1 MTSRAGWR
9 SRLRDADAAAPV
21 EITDAELRRMRQ
33 AVVAAAA
40 AAASSATVWPRAF
53 LVTATAL
60 LVVCSGLLAG
70 LQNLAS
76 NRAPLIVEHAA
87 EPSARTQLQFSTPG
101 GTRIIW
107 VFDSEFDLKGTTP

>member
-40 AAASSATVWPRAF
+40 ASSATMWPRAF

-70 LQNLAS
+70 LQNLTPK
-76 NRAPLIVEHAA
+76 RAPLIVEHAA
-87 EPSARTQLQFSTPG
+87 EPSPRTQLQFSTPG

>member
-1 MTSRAGWR
+1 MTSMAGWK
-9 SRLRDADAAAPV
+9 SRLREADAAAPV

-33 AVVAAAA
+33 VVVAAAA
-40 AAASSATVWPRAF
+40 AAPGATVWPPAF

-70 LQNLAS
+70 LQTLTTKP
-76 NRAPLIVEHAA
+76 APLIVERPA
-87 EPSARTQLQFSTPG
+87 EPSARTQLQFATPG

-107 VFDSEFDLKGTTP
+107 VFDSDFDLKGTTP

>member
-9 SRLRDADAAAPV
+9 SRLRDADAAAPF
-21 EITDAELRRMRQ
+21 EITDPELRRMRQ
-33 AVVAAAA
+33 TVVAAAW
-40 AAASSATVWPRAF
+40 AASSATMWPRAF